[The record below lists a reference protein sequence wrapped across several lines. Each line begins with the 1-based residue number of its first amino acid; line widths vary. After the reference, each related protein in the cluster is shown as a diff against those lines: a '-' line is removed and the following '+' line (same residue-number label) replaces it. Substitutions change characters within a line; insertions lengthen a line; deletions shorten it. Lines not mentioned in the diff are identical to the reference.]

1 MRYVRVVIFAA
12 FAVQSAA
19 CKGDKAK
26 CEQAARNY
34 AELTYWKRANAEIA
48 ALPESERDLERKKR
62 MSAFTNELETSIDF
76 VTEQCVSA
84 NNEEQ
89 VECMIAAKTAEA
101 VAKCADP
108 AGTD

>member
-1 MRYVRVVIFAA
+1 MRYVCVVIFAA
-12 FAVQSAA
+12 LLGTA
-19 CKGDKAK
+19 CKGDKQK

-34 AELTYWKRANAEIA
+34 AELMFWKKANTEIN
-48 ALPESERDLERKKR
+48 ALPEAERDLARKKK
-62 MSAFTNELETSIDF
+62 MSAFTNELENNIDF
-76 VTEQCVSA
+76 ITEQCVSA
-84 NNEEQ
+84 NNEKQ

>member
-1 MRYVRVVIFAA
+1 MRFVVL
-12 FAVQSAA
+12 AVLVLFG
-19 CKGDKAK
+19 CKGDRDK
-26 CEQAARNY
+26 CEKAARNY
-34 AELTYWKRANAEIA
+34 AELMYWKKANAEIA
-48 ALPESERDLERKKR
+48 ALPAAEQPLARQKKL
-62 MSAFTNELETSIDF
+62 SAFTNELETSIDF

-108 AGTD
+108 AGSD

>member
-1 MRYVRVVIFAA
+1 MWYARVVIFAA
-12 FAVQSAA
+12 LGFTAA
-19 CKGDKAK
+19 CKGDKQK

-34 AELTYWKRANAEIA
+34 AELMFWKKANPEID
-48 ALPESERDLERKKR
+48 ALPAADRELARKKK
-62 MSAFTNELETSIDF
+62 MSAFTNELENSIDF
-76 VTEQCVSA
+76 ITEQCVSA

-89 VECMIAAKTAEA
+89 VDCMIKAKTAEE

>member
-1 MRYVRVVIFAA
+1 MRYVRVVIFAGLVVA
-12 FAVQSAA
+12 SA
-19 CKGDKAK
+19 CKGDKEK

-34 AELTYWKRANAEIA
+34 AELMFWKKANAEID
-48 ALPESERDLERKKR
+48 ALPAHERDLARKKKLS
-62 MSAFTNELETSIDF
+62 MYTNKVEESIHF
-76 VTEQCVSA
+76 ITEQCASA

-89 VECMIAAKTAEA
+89 VDCMIAAKTAEA